1 MTEYPI
7 SVGRS
12 RLETDWQPRRVSWK
26 ALTDRLRQVKRTPE
40 TVADYRAMSRQQRGK
55 VKDVGGFVG
64 GSLNSGRRKSDSVTS
79 RSLVTLDID
88 YGQADTPDI
97 IEDALYGSAWCLYST
112 HSHTAEAPR
121 FRLVVPLSREVSPD
135 EYVPLARKVADV
147 IGIDLFDS
155 STYEP
160 VRLMYWPSCPVDGE
174 YVFVTNKV
182 GNAPLDVDKWLATYR
197 DWRNVS
203 EWPVDRRTTRLVAGR
218 GAKQEDPLAKGGII
232 GAFCRSYSITEA
244 IAAFLPDVYE
254 PTAQPDRYTY
264 IGGTTTSGLV
274 VYEDKWA
281 YSHHGTDPC
290 CEKLCNAFDL
300 VRIHLFGDKDQDAD
314 INTPAPKTPSFVAME
329 KFARDDPKVSKV
341 LTLDRLKE
349 IDADFGDLTE
359 DDKDWRALFKTD
371 RKGNPLNIPFNYE
384 LICKNDRA
392 LKGAAR
398 LDLFTG
404 NFVLQ
409 KDLPWR
415 RMSLGPYW
423 NNTDD
428 NGLLCYVSE
437 HYPICTKN
445 ALLDAH
451 DLAMSQDCYH
461 PVRDYLEALP
471 AWDGTPRV
479 ETLLCDYLGAQDT
492 ELNRAMTRK
501 HLVAAIARVMKP
513 GEKYDYILTLIGPE
527 GIGKT
532 TLVKELV
539 PNPLWFDN
547 SLSSIEGKDAMEQLR
562 GKWFLE
568 MGELVNYNNATSE
581 AYKNFISKQ
590 LDSFRPA
597 YGRKNE
603 TYARQ
608 CVFFATTN
616 ETNFLKGV
624 TGNRRFW
631 TVECAVDLV
640 TKNVWRDLAGERDQ
654 IWAEALH
661 YFRQGDELR
670 LSDELERQAKALQEL
685 HNELARDERRGV
697 IEAFIRKPV
706 PVTWESLTM
715 DQRRAWIRDLS
726 SLQSEEPRVY
736 RKSICAVEVLV
747 ECFGEKL
754 DQKTRYRT
762 KEINQ
767 ILREMEGLEPGQT
780 SRDPVYGLQRRYDIK
795 MDLQ

>member
-1 MTEYPI
+1 MSPNREYSI

-182 GNAPLDVDKWLATYR
+182 GNEPLDVDKWLATYR

-254 PTAQPDRYTY
+254 PTAQTDRYTY

-415 RMSLGPYW
+415 RTSLGPYW

-428 NGLLCYVSE
+428 NGLL
-437 HYPICTKN
+437 
-445 ALLDAH
+445 
-451 DLAMSQDCYH
+451 
-461 PVRDYLEALP
+461 
-471 AWDGTPRV
+471 
-479 ETLLCDYLGAQDT
+479 
-492 ELNRAMTRK
+492 
-501 HLVAAIARVMKP
+501 
-513 GEKYDYILTLIGPE
+513 
-527 GIGKT
+527 
-532 TLVKELV
+532 
-539 PNPLWFDN
+539 
-547 SLSSIEGKDAMEQLR
+547 
-562 GKWFLE
+562 
-568 MGELVNYNNATSE
+568 
-581 AYKNFISKQ
+581 
-590 LDSFRPA
+590 
-597 YGRKNE
+597 
-603 TYARQ
+603 
-608 CVFFATTN
+608 
-616 ETNFLKGV
+616 
-624 TGNRRFW
+624 
-631 TVECAVDLV
+631 
-640 TKNVWRDLAGERDQ
+640 
-654 IWAEALH
+654 
-661 YFRQGDELR
+661 
-670 LSDELERQAKALQEL
+670 
-685 HNELARDERRGV
+685 
-697 IEAFIRKPV
+697 
-706 PVTWESLTM
+706 
-715 DQRRAWIRDLS
+715 
-726 SLQSEEPRVY
+726 
-736 RKSICAVEVLV
+736 
-747 ECFGEKL
+747 
-754 DQKTRYRT
+754 
-762 KEINQ
+762 
-767 ILREMEGLEPGQT
+767 
-780 SRDPVYGLQRRYDIK
+780 
-795 MDLQ
+795 